1 MLNKQYTVREVAK
14 ILGIHEHTLY
24 RWIKQGKIDSIR
36 LGYKTIRITQQQLDD
51 FLEQN
56 KKGI

>member
-1 MLNKQYTVREVAK
+1 MLNKQYTVREIAK

-24 RWIKQGKIDSIR
+24 RWIKQGKIGSIR

-51 FLEQN
+51 FIAN
-56 KKGI
+56 KKG